1 MIRNVTKLFSLQ
13 SFPPKQNV
21 SFLDKKDIQVFKER
35 EREKLVTTSLTHI
48 FLKFCTRIEVIRV
61 HKLCFNTH
69 INKLLINKIKLRK
82 RKCLLS

>member
-35 EREKLVTTSLTHI
+35 EREASDYFSDAYFSKILYKNRSYSSTYIVFQHTHKQI
-48 FLKFCTRIEVIRV
+48 
-61 HKLCFNTH
+61 
-69 INKLLINKIKLRK
+69 INK
-82 RKCLLS
+82 